1 MKSFVR
7 AAFMV
12 PALGMAFLV
21 AGAAIPESLGIA
33 AAAAAKIGDLSQFR
47 SIAADTAAMV
57 DKGDLVGAKNR
68 IKELEISWD
77 EAEASMKP
85 RAPVEWHVIDKT
97 IDRALAA
104 LRASS
109 PDAASCKQALADL
122 LKTMDE
128 ANGKA

>member
-33 AAAAAKIGDLSQFR
+33 AAAAAKIGDLSPFR

-128 ANGKA
+128 ATGKA

>member
-1 MKSFVR
+1 
-7 AAFMV
+7 
-12 PALGMAFLV
+12 MAFLV